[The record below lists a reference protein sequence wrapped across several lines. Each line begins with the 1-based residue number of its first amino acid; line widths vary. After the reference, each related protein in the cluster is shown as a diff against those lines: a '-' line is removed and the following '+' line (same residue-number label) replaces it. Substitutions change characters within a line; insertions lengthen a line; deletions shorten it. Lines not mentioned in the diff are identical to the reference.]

1 MDGWR
6 GIIMTIIVSLIQTI
20 ATIYVILII
29 IRAFMSWIRPEVLYA
44 YTSFFAFI
52 SVMVDPFLNIIRRF
66 IPLVYRGFDFSP
78 VVAILIVEIL
88 KNAIILLLTKI
99 F

>member
-1 MDGWR
+1 MM
-6 GIIMTIIVSLIQTI
+6 IIINIIQTI
-20 ATIYVILII
+20 ATIYIILII

-44 YTSFFAFI
+44 YNSFFAFV
-52 SVMVDPFLNIIRRF
+52 SVMTDTFLSLIRRV
-66 IPLVYRGFDFSP
+66 IPLVFRGIDFTP

-88 KNAIILLLTKI
+88 KNAIILLLTKL